1 MWLYVV
7 PPKEEEALSPE
18 LTKRRTAAVLAVVA
32 LVALGVGA
40 GVERL
45 VFGDP
50 STARHAADS
59 SAAPLAATG
68 AGTDTGQGPAAPDTG
83 RTRLPLPPGT
93 PAPPRALRAGPAKE
107 SGPGSAGGSETAG
120 ASSEV
125 ISAEDEVIRLT
136 NAERAKEGCPALR
149 TDERLRTAARGH
161 SDDMAAKNYFSHTAP
176 SGSTFVERSRS
187 AGYGSPGAEN
197 IARGQSTA
205 AAVVAGWMN
214 SEGHRA
220 NILNCTLKAI
230 GAGVHFGSGGP
241 WWTQV
246 FGRV

>member
-1 MWLYVV
+1 LPAIWLNVV
-7 PPKEEEALSPE
+7 PPKEEETLSPK
-18 LTKRRTAAVLAVVA
+18 LAKRRTAAVLAAVA

-50 STARHAADS
+50 AAARPAAGA

-68 AGTDTGQGPAAPDTG
+68 AAPGQGPAASDAG

-93 PAPPRALRAGPAKE
+93 PAPPRALRADSAKE
-107 SGPGSAGGSETAG
+107 TGSAGGSETEG
-120 ASSEV
+120 ASSTV
-125 ISAEDEVIRLT
+125 TSAEDEVIRLT
-136 NAERAKEGCPALR
+136 NAERAKSGCPALR
-149 TDERLRTAARGH
+149 TDERLRTAARRH
-161 SDDMAAKNYFSHTAP
+161 SGDMAAKNYFSHTAP
-176 SGSTFVERSRS
+176 NGSTFVERSRA
-187 AGYGSPGAEN
+187 AGYSSPGAEN
-197 IARGQSTA
+197 IARGQPTA

-230 GAGVHFGSGGP
+230 GAGVRFGPGGP